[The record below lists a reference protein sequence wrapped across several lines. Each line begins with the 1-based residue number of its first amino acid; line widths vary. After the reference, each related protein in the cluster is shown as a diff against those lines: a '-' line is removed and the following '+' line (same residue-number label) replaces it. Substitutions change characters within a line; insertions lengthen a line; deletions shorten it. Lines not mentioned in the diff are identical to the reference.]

1 MGVIPSR
8 LLHSKELGKV
18 CLTLLPWFLVSSGKK
33 KKISTSQCN
42 IKWPPYLQD
51 KGNRLVNRENG
62 LRVGDKMGKKL
73 LQ

>member
-18 CLTLLPWFLVSSGKK
+18 CLTLLHLVSGILRQEKE
-33 KKISTSQCN
+33 I
-42 IKWPPYLQD
+42 WPPYLQD
-51 KGNRLVNRENG
+51 KGSRLVNRENG
-62 LRVGDKMGKKL
+62 LRVSGKMGKKL